1 MLDISTIEKY
11 DLQKMYK
18 VYDKWPEI
26 ARESF
31 ESKQES
37 VVLDGVDPTPVKSI
51 DYVKNSL
58 ERI

>member
-1 MLDISTIEKY
+1 MLDLSTIEKY

-18 VYDKWPEI
+18 IYDKWQEI